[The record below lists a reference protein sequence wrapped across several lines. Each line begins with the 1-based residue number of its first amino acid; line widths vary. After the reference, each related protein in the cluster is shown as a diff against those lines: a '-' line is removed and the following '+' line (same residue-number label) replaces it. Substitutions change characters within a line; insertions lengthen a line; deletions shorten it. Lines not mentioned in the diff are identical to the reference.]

1 MPQIQSDSLSAER
14 LLEHLRALSDGI
26 GARLPA
32 SRAERRAA
40 EYARAQLESF
50 GLEDIR
56 DQFFTSPE
64 TAVWSFA
71 PLSAVGVVAALMG
84 GRLGKLIGGLALI
97 GQAQGLRAALRLEP
111 PPYQPLIAQGTSQ
124 NVTAR
129 IAPSGKVERRVFL
142 IAHLD
147 SARARLALPLAV
159 PSLTRPLNTLLI
171 GLAAFAG
178 LSMVGDALLGKRK
191 VNGWQQAAAVASALG
206 LATTLYDESRPAV
219 IGANDDAS
227 GVAVLLGLAQAL
239 AAQPLAK
246 TEVNLLFVGCEE
258 AGAVGIEHYLR
269 QYAPPTYNSAW
280 IDVEMVGTGR
290 LAYVTRQSLSA
301 FDSLRSTPKLT
312 ALAAV
317 VARENP
323 ALRING
329 REMTLMTGI
338 AAAARRGYETITV
351 AGYDDEGHAPN
362 WRRTTDS
369 ADQIESDTLTRAA
382 QYVSALIRAIDERGL

>member
-1 MPQIQSDSLSAER
+1 MQQTKPDSLSAER
-14 LLEHLRALSDGI
+14 LLEHLHVLSDDI
-26 GARLPA
+26 GPRPPT

-40 EYARAQLESF
+40 EYVRAQLEDF
-50 GLEDIR
+50 GIEDIR

-64 TAVWSFA
+64 TSAWSFV
-71 PLSAVGVVAALMG
+71 PLGLAGLAAALLG
-84 GRLGKLIGGLALI
+84 GRFGKLIGGVALL
-97 GQAQGLRAALRLEP
+97 GQAQGLRSALMLKH
-111 PPYQPLIAQGTSQ
+111 PPYQPLLAQGTSQ

-147 SARARLALPLAV
+147 SAKERLLMPLPV

-171 GLAAFAG
+171 GLSAFAG
-178 LSMVGDALLGKRK
+178 LSMIGDAVRGKRK
-191 VNGWQQAAAVASALG
+191 LNGWQQLAALASALG
-206 LATTLYDESRPAV
+206 LLATLYDEARPAV
-219 IGANDDAS
+219 EGANDDAS
-227 GVAVLLGLAQAL
+227 GVAVLLGLAQSL
-239 AAQPLAK
+239 VAQPLER

-258 AGAVGIEHYLR
+258 AGAVGIENYLR

-301 FDSLRSTPKLT
+301 FDEVRSTPKLT
-312 ALAAV
+312 ALAAS

-323 ALRING
+323 ALRVNG

-338 AAAARRGYETITV
+338 ATAARRGYETITV

-362 WRRTTDS
+362 WRRTTDT
-369 ADQIESDTLTRAA
+369 ADRIESDTLTRAA
-382 QYVSALIRAIDERGL
+382 QYVSTLVRALDTRGL